1 MYNNKIPQLLDY
13 GVSITM
19 KVIGGK
25 WKPCIINCINN
36 GTNRPTHI
44 HKAIPTATLRVIN
57 QQLNELLDYEII
69 SKEVFEGYPLHVEYK
84 LTEFGKTLL
93 MVIDAMEVWGDTHGE
108 RITEIAIKRNENIEP
123 L

>member
-1 MYNNKIPQLLDY
+1 MSNNKIPQLLDY

-36 GTNRPTHI
+36 GTNRPAHI

-57 QQLNELLDYEII
+57 QQLSELMDYEII
-69 SKEVFEGYPLHVEYK
+69 SKKVFEGYPQHVEYK
-84 LTEFGKTLL
+84 LTEFGKSLL
-93 MVIDAMEVWGDTHGE
+93 SVIDAMEVWGDTHGDK
-108 RITEIAIKRNENIEP
+108 ISAIALKKNKNIETR
-123 L
+123 

>member
-25 WKPCIINCINN
+25 WKPCIINCINS
-36 GTNRPTHI
+36 GTNRPAHI

-57 QQLNELLDYEII
+57 QQLSELLDYEII
-69 SKEVFEGYPLHVEYK
+69 SKEIFEGYPLHVEYK

-93 MVIDAMEVWGDTHGE
+93 MVIDAMEVWGDTHGDK
-108 RITEIAIKRNENIEP
+108 ITEIAIKRNENIEP

>member
-36 GTNRPTHI
+36 GTNRPAHI

-57 QQLNELLDYEII
+57 QQLSELLDYEII
-69 SKEVFEGYPLHVEYK
+69 SKEIFEGYPLHVEYK

-93 MVIDAMEVWGDTHGE
+93 MVIDAMEVWGDTHGDK
-108 RITEIAIKRNENIEP
+108 ITEIAIKRNENIEP